1 MSNESN
7 VYDELVRWSV
17 TGQIQIIRDSMKTVN
32 NFIKKIIVLT
42 HISSLDLMEYVMT
55 MCVLIQQCTCLIN

>member
-32 NFIKKIIVLT
+32 TFIKKIIV
-42 HISSLDLMEYVMT
+42 
-55 MCVLIQQCTCLIN
+55 